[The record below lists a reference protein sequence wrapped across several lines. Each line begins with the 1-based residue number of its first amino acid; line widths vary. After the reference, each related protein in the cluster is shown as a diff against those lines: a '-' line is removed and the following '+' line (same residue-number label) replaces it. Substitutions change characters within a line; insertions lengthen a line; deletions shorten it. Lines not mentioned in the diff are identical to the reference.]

1 MITVTAAPDGN
12 ANVYINTVQG
22 TQGVQG
28 IQGIQGPQGTQ
39 GIQGSQGTQGIQGV
53 QGTQGL
59 QGLTGTGSQG
69 IQGVQGPFAPTTNS
83 VSMVFTANGSANVF
97 TLTSNV
103 ANVDNIIVTADG
115 SVLLPVTE
123 YTVTSNTTL
132 TLQFMPAA
140 NTVIEA
146 RTLAGITGAQGTQGL
161 QGTQGVQDR
170 KSTRLN
176 SSH

>member
-1 MITVTAAPDGN
+1 
-12 ANVYINTVQG
+12 
-22 TQGVQG
+22 
-28 IQGIQGPQGTQ
+28 
-39 GIQGSQGTQGIQGV
+39 
-53 QGTQGL
+53 
-59 QGLTGTGSQG
+59 
-69 IQGVQGPFAPTTNS
+69 
-83 VSMVFTANGSANVF
+83 MVFTANGSANVF

-146 RTLAGITGAQGTQGL
+146 RTLAGITGAQGTQGI
-161 QGTQGVQDR
+161 QGTQGVQGIQGIQGPQGTQGVQGSQGIQGVQEIGR
-170 KSTRLN
+170 A
-176 SSH
+176 HV